1 MIGEFAASALF
12 GLHQYLYAS
21 ITRFTVSSDAAKT
34 SRLTEPSASRIAC
47 GGFLVVANASAVD
60 TAIFSRI
67 SAAATLSLRA
77 SSGRGSHRKYDAR
90 CPMASNRS
98 RTLRARVC
106 LRRASTRF
114 SVSRR
119 ATVPSLSQPV
129 AIAVIRAGVFQVVA
143 WMARSKASM
152 NCVGRA
158 RIRSA
163 DQSQRSWT
171 GQRRRSSTP
180 A

>member
-47 GGFLVVANASAVD
+47 SGFLVVANASAVD
-60 TAIFSRI
+60 TAMVSRI
-67 SAAATLSLRA
+67 SAAATWSVRA
-77 SSGRGSHRKYDAR
+77 SSGRGSDRNYAG
-90 CPMASNRS
+90 CPMASNPS

-114 SVSRR
+114 SVSRP

-129 AIAVIRAGVFQVVA
+129 AIAVISAGVFRVVA

-152 NCVGRA
+152 NRVGRG
-158 RIRSA
+158 
-163 DQSQRSWT
+163 T
-171 GQRRRSSTP
+171 NPKRRPDATFLDRPET
-180 A
+180 